1 MFSPGIDIVAV
12 AAGPPLVDVT
22 DGTLFG
28 VVTLTPPEPTAT
40 EAPVP
45 GTEAV
50 TAGSSEG
57 MIGSGGIGSS
67 TLPEGM
73 APLLSTSAVTPAALA
88 LRPAAEAVTVA
99 LLGDD
104 FIDAGL
110 PTKA

>member
-1 MFSPGIDIVAV
+1 MLRPGIDAAAV
-12 AAGPPLVDVT
+12 AAGPLVALT
-22 DGTLFG
+22 DGMLFG
-28 VVTLTPPEPTAT
+28 VVTFTEPEPTAT

-50 TAGSSEG
+50 TAESSDG

-67 TLPEGM
+67 ALPEGIS
-73 APLLSTSAVTPAALA
+73 PEVSTPAVAPAAVA

-99 LLGDD
+99 LLGRD
-104 FIDAGL
+104 FPDAGV